1 MDVRCL
7 MENKS
12 RVIKYESLR
21 KKIQNM
27 DVYSFEETP
36 EVAKNIPEV
45 KDFSGSDGKDMTNES
60 IKKNTLS
67 LSLDEL
73 IKANDSYEEEK
84 EKEETK
90 KAFKRKEKSRK
101 KQEKKRIT
109 IKFWMLLIP
118 IAVILAVVVFFLI
131 KGAL

>member
-1 MDVRCL
+1 

-36 EVAKNIPEV
+36 DVAKNIPEV
-45 KDFSGSDGKDMTNES
+45 KDISGSDEKDMTNES

-90 KAFKRKEKSRK
+90 KAFKRKEKNRK

>member
-36 EVAKNIPEV
+36 DVAKNIPEV
-45 KDFSGSDGKDMTNES
+45 KDISGSDEKDMTNES

-90 KAFKRKEKSRK
+90 KAFKRKEKNRK

>member
-1 MDVRCL
+1 

>member
-1 MDVRCL
+1 

-36 EVAKNIPEV
+36 EVARHIPEV
-45 KDFSGSDGKDMTNES
+45 KETFPEDDAKLNSET

-67 LSLDEL
+67 VSLDQL
-73 IKANDSYEEEK
+73 IKANDDYKEEK

-90 KAFKRKEKSRK
+90 KSYRKKEKERK
-101 KQEKKRIT
+101 KKEKKRFA

-118 IAVILAVVVFFLI
+118 IAIILAVAVFFII
-131 KGAL
+131 KGAI